1 MKNIFLIINFKT
13 LLIAALSVAATAACI
28 RYNITGDFPFTII
41 ATAVIFPIVFSI
53 GGAYSRRESA
63 LDEYGTMKAHGRAMY
78 FAARDWVENA
88 DVRSQAKLKVL
99 LQNLFNA
106 TRDMFVSPQ
115 SVMREK
121 EVAVY
126 KSFSDL
132 SRYIKNDLRASG
144 LASGECSRCNQY
156 LSKIMVAFENVK
168 HIYQYRTPRTL
179 RAFSDTFIFI
189 LPFVY
194 GPYFAHLA
202 NESAAGTEY
211 VMPVMFSVV
220 LVALDNIQSHLENPF
235 DQIGEDDI
243 AINTEV
249 FTERL
254 DFEE

>member
-1 MKNIFLIINFKT
+1 MKNILLIINLKT
-13 LLIAALSVAATAACI
+13 LFIAALSVLSTYVCI
-28 RYNITGDFPFTII
+28 RYNWSGDFPFTII

-63 LDEYGTMKAHGRAMY
+63 LDEYSTMKAHGRAMY
-78 FAARDWVENA
+78 FAARDWVEVEN
-88 DVRSQAKLKVL
+88 RESEEKLKVL
-99 LQNLFNA
+99 LQNLFIA
-106 TRDMFVSPQ
+106 TRDMFINPQ
-115 SVMREK
+115 DQMRDK
-121 EVAVY
+121 EVAIY
-126 KSFSDL
+126 RAFSDL
-132 SRYIKNDLRASG
+132 SKYIKQDLRAAG

-202 NESAAGTEY
+202 GESSPGTEY

-243 AINTEV
+243 AINAEI
-249 FTERL
+249 FIDRL
-254 DFEE
+254 DLE